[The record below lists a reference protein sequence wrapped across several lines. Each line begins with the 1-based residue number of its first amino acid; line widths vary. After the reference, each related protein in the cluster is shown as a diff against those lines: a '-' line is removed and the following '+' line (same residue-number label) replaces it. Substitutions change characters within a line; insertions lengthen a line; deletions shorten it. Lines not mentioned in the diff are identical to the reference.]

1 MDFHSYAVRDGH
13 GLPHNPLKAIIA
25 PRPIGWMSTLS
36 SAGIANL
43 APYSFFNIINDVPPL
58 VMFASTGHK
67 DSVTNIEATGA
78 FVFNLAT
85 RPLAEKMNVT
95 SAMFPP
101 EVDEFE
107 AAGLTKAPS
116 LLVKPPR
123 VAESPAAL
131 ECRAVEV
138 RQLRDLDGQPVDGWL
153 TIGQIVAVHID
164 RACLVDGIYR
174 TELARPI
181 LRAGYEADYW
191 ELTPA
196 GHFTMRRPR

>member
-36 SAGIANL
+36 ATGIANL

-67 DSVTNIEATGA
+67 DSVSNIEATGA

-85 RPLAEKMNVT
+85 RPLAEKMNIT

-101 EVDEFE
+101 DVDEFE

-116 LLVKPPR
+116 LLVAPPR

-138 RQLRDLDGQPVDGWL
+138 RQLRDMEGAAVDGWL

-174 TELARPI
+174 TERAHPI

-191 ELTPA
+191 ELTPT
-196 GHFTMRRPR
+196 GHFTMRRPQ